1 MATAQTKEPTRHILI
16 VDDEESVAF
25 FLRASLREMNRCYRV
40 EIANSGEQALELLSR
55 QPFDLIIT
63 DLRMPGM
70 DGLELL
76 GQVRK
81 LHSRTRLVLMTAY
94 GSPKVETT
102 AYQLGACRYI
112 NKPFSIDQFITTVTE
127 ALAQATSSGR
137 NILMLSD
144 QEFDEIARCLS
155 DLRFEVGAQCILL
168 ADVTGQMVAHVGDT
182 GGLDLPPLVSLIG
195 GSFATS
201 FAMSHYLGESR
212 ALTLNY
218 HEGEQYDVYSSNVNE
233 DLFVV
238 LIYDRHRQKSRV
250 GMVWLY
256 TRRVLARLRELVSGA
271 RQVGNAQ
278 ILDDDFGSLL
288 SDSLDQLMV
297 PEGGSPAA
305 GKAPSPAL
313 SGSTPPVSRDRSGP
327 ETQKRSLEEMT
338 NELQRKNRVSG
349 PPSPPAPEPEP
360 ESADEILSFQQ
371 ALEMGLLDPS
381 WQDIDGA
388 EER

>member
-1 MATAQTKEPTRHILI
+1 MATVQTKEPTRHILI

-25 FLRASLREMNRCYRV
+25 FLRASLKELGRGYRI
-40 EIANSGEQALELLSR
+40 EIANSGEQALQLLSR
-55 QPFDLIIT
+55 HSFDLVIT

-76 GQVRK
+76 SQVRK
-81 LHSRTRLVLMTAY
+81 LHPRTRLVLMTAY
-94 GSPKVETT
+94 GSPKVEMT

-127 ALAQATSSGR
+127 ALAQAKSSGR
-137 NILMLSD
+137 KILMLSD

-256 TRRVLARLRELVSGA
+256 TRRVLTRLQGLVSGA
-271 RQVGNAQ
+271 RRVGNAE
-278 ILDDDFGSLL
+278 ILDGDFGSLL

-305 GKAPSPAL
+305 GKAPSPAV

-327 ETQKRSLEEMT
+327 GAKSRSLEEMT
-338 NELQRKNRVSG
+338 HELQKKSRLSG
-349 PPSPPAPEPEP
+349 PLSPPAPEPEP
-360 ESADEILSFQQ
+360 QSADEILSFQQ